1 MTPPRTP
8 HVNLSG
14 SEHGAA
20 RPHGIEPVQDLGRPG
35 QFNIGESCL
44 CETGCSAWGLLS
56 LKRNSKHTALPE
68 ASRGL
73 VTDVHPNWVWVFRVQ
88 DLIRQKWQAV
98 RFVRIVMG
106 RASSIY
112 AAHKFG
118 VFLWVV
124 QIACAGIGALLLSAL
139 RGTRSLKRVGAAQL
153 NAIGLLAAL
162 RRSNG

>member
-1 MTPPRTP
+1 MVQRVRMELGPCRIWDGPG
-8 HVNLSG
+8 NL
-14 SEHGAA
+14 
-20 RPHGIEPVQDLGRPG
+20 ILGK
-35 QFNIGESCL
+35 SCL

-112 AAHKFG
+112 AAPKFW
-118 VFLWVV
+118 VFLRVV
-124 QIACAGIGALLLSAL
+124 QIACARIGVLLLSAL

-162 RRSNG
+162 RRSKE

>member
-1 MTPPRTP
+1 MVQRVRMELSPCRIWDGPG
-8 HVNLSG
+8 NL
-14 SEHGAA
+14 
-20 RPHGIEPVQDLGRPG
+20 ILGKP
-35 QFNIGESCL
+35 CL
-44 CETGCSAWGLLS
+44 CETGCAAWGLLS

-112 AAHKFG
+112 AAHKFW

-162 RRSNG
+162 RRSKE

>member
-1 MTPPRTP
+1 MVQRVRMELGPCRIWDGPG
-8 HVNLSG
+8 NL
-14 SEHGAA
+14 
-20 RPHGIEPVQDLGRPG
+20 ILGKSR
-35 QFNIGESCL
+35 L
-44 CETGCSAWGLLS
+44 CETGCAAWGLLS

-112 AAHKFG
+112 AAPKFW
-118 VFLWVV
+118 VFLRVV
-124 QIACAGIGALLLSAL
+124 QIACARIGVLLLSAL

-162 RRSNG
+162 RRSKE